1 MIIID
6 YTGIEEGHSGKGFWK
21 QLLMKVVEFTRNK
34 DLKIIPLC
42 PFAKANFQKDTSIQ
56 DVLK

>member
-1 MIIID
+1 
-6 YTGIEEGHSGKGFWK
+6 
-21 QLLMKVVEFTRNK
+21 MKVVEFTRNK